1 MNRLTL
7 AQSLREKCGITGSGP
22 STTLSQTGEMLRVVN
37 WIDEAWLQIQTLS
50 DWWQWMRGD
59 FSFDTIAAQREYVP
73 SASPLS
79 LTNFARWYTD
89 PDHTWRAYLLSAG
102 KATEQFLVEEPN
114 YQVYRDTYLFGSEQS
129 GPSGV
134 LDQPGEQGD
143 LAGAL
148 GRWHLPGLRLV
159 PEGACGDDGRR

>member
-102 KATEQFLVEEPN
+102 RP
-114 YQVYRDTYLFGSEQS
+114 
-129 GPSGV
+129 PSSSWSRSPTTRSIGTPTCSAPSS
-134 LDQPGEQGD
+134 LDP
-143 LAGAL
+143 L
-148 GRWHLPGLRLV
+148 GCTRSTR
-159 PEGACGDDGRR
+159 